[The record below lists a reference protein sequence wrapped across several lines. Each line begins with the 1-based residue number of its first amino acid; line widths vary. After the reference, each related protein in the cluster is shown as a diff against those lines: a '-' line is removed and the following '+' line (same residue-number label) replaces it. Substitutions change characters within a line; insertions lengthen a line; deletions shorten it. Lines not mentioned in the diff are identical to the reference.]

1 MPRLCDRVGCV
12 RRAGLLVFFLLF
24 LLLSASLAQAEE
36 PEVTADA
43 AILIDAQTG
52 RVLWSKHGEERH
64 YPASMTK
71 MMTCLLGMN
80 SLTPDS
86 LVKISPLAAQTEDTP
101 LQIAA
106 GDTMRFEEI
115 LRGMMMASDNGAA
128 VAIAEAADGSV
139 PDFVARMN
147 EKAAELGM
155 TGTHFANPN
164 GLTDEDHYSTP
175 HDMARLA
182 QYAMR
187 NPVFRDIVR
196 QQQRTIRWEEPA
208 GKQLLVE
215 NTNELLG
222 RYEGITGIKT
232 GWTKAAGGC
241 LAASAER
248 GDVRLIAVV
257 MHAASEEDR
266 FKDMRRILD
275 YGFAETTMA
284 AGPTASAC
292 KRHVWVKG
300 GVHSRTKV
308 VPAGDIYY
316 PLLPGESA
324 EHYTI
329 SYDLPK
335 VIAAPIEPGEAV
347 GKLILSYDGQPV
359 GSVDLIA
366 NPVEPGFSLGSWLVG
381 VFEGVLTW
389 L

>member
-1 MPRLCDRVGCV
+1 MPRLYDMTGCIRQFRWCV
-12 RRAGLLVFFLLF
+12 LFFLF
-24 LLLSASLAQAEE
+24 LLLPASLVQAAE

-71 MMTCLLGMN
+71 MMTCLL
-80 SLTPDS
+80 SLGSLSPDS
-86 LVKISPLAAQTEDTP
+86 LVKISPLASQTEDTP

-106 GDTMRFEEI
+106 RDTMRFEEI
-115 LRGMMMASDNGAA
+115 VRGMMMASDNGAA

-139 PDFVARMN
+139 PAFVARMN

-155 TGTHFANPN
+155 HGTHFANPN

-196 QQQRTIRWEEPA
+196 QQQRQIRWEEPA

-222 RYEGITGIKT
+222 HYDGITGIKT

-241 LAASAER
+241 LAAAAER

-257 MHAASEEDR
+257 MHSADEEAR
-266 FKDMRRILD
+266 FADMRRILD
-275 YGFAETTMA
+275 YGFAATTMA
-284 AGPTASAC
+284 AGPTASEC

-308 VPAGDIYY
+308 IPAGDIYY

-335 VIAAPIEPGEAV
+335 VISAPVEPGEAV
-347 GKLILSYDGQPV
+347 GRLILSYDGEEV

-381 VFEGVLTW
+381 IFEGVLVRF
-389 L
+389 